1 MAVFKPLVLDQDE
14 TDMSQVMSKL
24 YRFSRDLKYTL
35 SNLTLEDNMDNSVLK
50 VLDSRKNK
58 TREISFSKDALTIDL
73 MEYETGMHTSLE
85 QTREKISLLVD
96 SGDVVN
102 TMLSRMELY
111 GEYITLKT
119 GQVIIQAQNMTLDK
133 AGNAYF
139 SGDIIG
145 GSINICGK
153 FIVYPDGSCY
163 VDGTFSTETLN
174 PPNGIYAYELDVYN
188 DDDRIN
194 TVTGNIACADAYIS
208 ETLTCRRV
216 HQTSDR
222 RCKKWIEPISDQESA
237 EALKAIVPTRYTFVD
252 SGRAGIGCIAQN
264 LYRKTEEG
272 RLPMVVRHGKL
283 LELPYSSYG
292 AIYTRAIQKNQ
303 ERIGALKQEIK
314 ERKERNHVKL

>member
-73 MEYETGMHTSLE
+73 MDYETGMNTSLE

-111 GEYITLKT
+111 GEHITLKT

-139 SGDIIG
+139 Q
-145 GSINICGK
+145 
-153 FIVYPDGSCY
+153 
-163 VDGTFSTETLN
+163 
-174 PPNGIYAYELDVYN
+174 GI
-188 DDDRIN
+188 
-194 TVTGNIACADAYIS
+194 S
-208 ETLTCRRV
+208 
-216 HQTSDR
+216 
-222 RCKKWIEPISDQESA
+222 
-237 EALKAIVPTRYTFVD
+237 
-252 SGRAGIGCIAQN
+252 
-264 LYRKTEEG
+264 
-272 RLPMVVRHGKL
+272 
-283 LELPYSSYG
+283 
-292 AIYTRAIQKNQ
+292 
-303 ERIGALKQEIK
+303 
-314 ERKERNHVKL
+314 

>member
-1 MAVFKPLVLDQDE
+1 MRGVAVFKPLVLDQDE

-35 SNLTLEDNMDNSVLK
+35 SNLTLEDNMDNSFLK

-73 MEYETGMHTSLE
+73 LDYETGMHTSLE

-145 GSINICGK
+145 GSINI
-153 FIVYPDGSCY
+153 DGNLSC
-163 VDGTFSTETLN
+163 
-174 PPNGIYAYELDVYN
+174 I
-188 DDDRIN
+188 
-194 TVTGNIACADAYIS
+194 
-208 ETLTCRRV
+208 
-216 HQTSDR
+216 QM
-222 RCKKWIEPISDQESA
+222 
-237 EALKAIVPTRYTFVD
+237 EAV
-252 SGRAGIGCIAQN
+252 
-264 LYRKTEEG
+264 
-272 RLPMVVRHGKL
+272 M
-283 LELPYSSYG
+283 
-292 AIYTRAIQKNQ
+292 
-303 ERIGALKQEIK
+303 
-314 ERKERNHVKL
+314 